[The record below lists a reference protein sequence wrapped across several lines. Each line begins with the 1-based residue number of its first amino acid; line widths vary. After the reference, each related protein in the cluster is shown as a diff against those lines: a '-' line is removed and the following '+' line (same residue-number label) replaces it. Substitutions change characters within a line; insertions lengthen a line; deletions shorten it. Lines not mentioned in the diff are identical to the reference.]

1 MADEKPEAQEASF
14 EEALKKLEAAVGRLE
29 EGNLPLADALKLFEE
44 GLKASNACRAR
55 LEEARQ
61 RVEVLVK
68 EAGGEFRLTDLD
80 AEGAADA

>member
-1 MADEKPEAQEASF
+1 MAKEKEATF
-14 EEALKKLEAAVGRLE
+14 EEALKKLEAAVEQLE
-29 EGNLPLADALKLFEE
+29 AGNLPLAEALKLFEE

-68 EAGGEFRLTDLD
+68 ESGGEFRLSDLD
-80 AEGAADA
+80 ADNAEDEQA

>member
-1 MADEKPEAQEASF
+1 MAEEKDATF
-14 EEALKKLEAAVGRLE
+14 EEALKKLESAVAQLE
-29 EGNLPLADALKLFEE
+29 AGNLPLADALKLFED

-80 AEGAADA
+80 AEGGGAEEA